1 MITLIIGIFFVILLV
16 VGAGL
21 VSLVAAV
28 GSIFAAPLAMDIL
41 MCLVLIKYVKRKQY
55 WRKKIQEQQQS

>member
-1 MITLIIGIFFVILLV
+1 MITLIIGICFVILLV

-28 GSIFAAPLAMDIL
+28 GSIFAAPLAMDVL
-41 MCLVLIKYVKRKQY
+41 MCLALIKLVKRRQY